1 MTLRPMSLLVPLLI
15 GLLSAAC
22 ASIEVTDRDE
32 YRGARL
38 PRPDRILIHDFAAS
52 GEDLPEWAEVR
63 MHVDAPASG
72 LTDEERELGRSL
84 GASVAQAL
92 VDEIVEMGL
101 PARRA
106 DRAIAPR
113 EGDIVLVGCF
123 TSIDEGST
131 AKRLIFGFG
140 SGAAEMRTH
149 VEGYRMT
156 DGRLEKLGSGSTES
170 GASKA
175 PGIVVPV
182 LVTVATAN
190 PIGLIVMT
198 PVKAAG
204 EISGRNRIQGTA
216 QRTAEEIAE
225 ILEAKFAE
233 QGWL

>member
-1 MTLRPMSLLVPLLI
+1 MQRRLIPVVLPLLALLVA
-15 GLLSAAC
+15 GC
-22 ASIEVTDRDE
+22 ASVKVTDRDE
-32 YRGARL
+32 YRGATL
-38 PRPDRILIHDFAAS
+38 PRPERILVLDFVAAA
-52 GEDLPEWAEVR
+52 EDLPQWVEAR
-63 MHVDAPASG
+63 TRFASPKAS
-72 LTDEERELGRSL
+72 LSDEERQLGRRL
-84 GASVAQAL
+84 GAAVAREL
-92 VDEIVEMGL
+92 VADIQEMGL
-101 PARRA
+101 PARQGDPRTS
-106 DRAIAPR
+106 PR

-149 VEGYRMT
+149 VEGYRMV
-156 DGRLEKLGSGSTES
+156 DGRLEKLGSGSTEA

-190 PIGLIVMT
+190 PIGLLVMT

-204 EISGRNRIQGTA
+204 EISGRNRIDGTA
-216 QRTAEEIAE
+216 ERTADKIARV
-225 ILEAKFAE
+225 LEDKFRE